1 MALAA
6 RYVTA
11 FEAKWTGGDPPTR
24 DELLGTPDLQALA
37 DLANAISVVGGLRWI
52 TVSRRLI
59 TLMALAAIVPLLPLL
74 AFEYTILELVQR
86 FFSRL
91 IGS

>member
-11 FEAKWTGGDPPTR
+11 FEAKWTGGDPPAR
-24 DELLGTPDLQALA
+24 DKLLGTPDLQALA
-37 DLANAISVVGGLRWI
+37 DLGQAISVVGGIRWI
-52 TVSRRLI
+52 TASRRLL

-74 AFEYTILELVQR
+74 AFEYTVLELVQR
-86 FFSRL
+86 FFSKL